1 MSAIDR
7 IRKLLNLANN
17 ASASENEAEV
27 ARQLAES
34 MMEAAGISEADLD
47 EDGGL
52 DPLTTV
58 RPESS
63 GRVPD
68 AAWYGTAATA
78 VARVVGCR
86 VYRNITRKGAE
97 LVWIGTDAQR
107 ETAMELY
114 KWVVSQIDR
123 LARGVKHIA
132 KGTHRPRAYMNA
144 YRLGVANAIAQQ
156 ARALRT
162 DHEKVM
168 TSTALVRQDKLK
180 DAIEGHLP
188 IGLRKTKASYSSQA
202 GLAAGLNDGRTVR
215 LQKDLGG
222 ARQKRLG
229 SG

>member
-1 MSAIDR
+1 MSTIDR
-7 IRKLLNLANN
+7 IRKLLSLANN
-17 ASASENEAEV
+17 AGASENEAEV
-27 ARQLAES
+27 ARQLAERL
-34 MMEAAGISEADLD
+34 MAAVGISEADLD
-47 EDGGL
+47 ENGGL

-68 AAWYGTAATA
+68 IAWYGIAATA

-132 KGTHRPRAYMNA
+132 KEKPRARAYMNA

-156 ARALRT
+156 ARTLRE

-168 TSTALVRQDKLK
+168 TSTALVRQDKLQET
-180 DAIEGHLP
+180 IENHLP
-188 IGLRKTKASYSSQA
+188 DGLRKTKPSYSNQA
-202 GLAAGLNDGRTVR
+202 GLTAGLNDGRTVR
-215 LQKDLGG
+215 LQKDLGR